1 MKPIR
6 VVWKD
11 SAALV
16 DMGKVSKY
24 RGIHYRYTSAGG
36 WVIDY
41 ANDRNIYKNN
51 YCAQNAIDKHLGGYS
66 RRGKPTEKRLAYGIQ
81 IIGQLPDSGTAQ

>member
-11 SAALV
+11 SSCT
-16 DMGKVSKY
+16 DPTKVSKY

-41 ANDRNIYKNN
+41 ANDRNIYRTH
-51 YCAQNAIDKHLGGYS
+51 YSAQNAIDKHLGGHS
-66 RRGKPTEKRLAYGIQ
+66 RKGKPTEKRLSYGIQ